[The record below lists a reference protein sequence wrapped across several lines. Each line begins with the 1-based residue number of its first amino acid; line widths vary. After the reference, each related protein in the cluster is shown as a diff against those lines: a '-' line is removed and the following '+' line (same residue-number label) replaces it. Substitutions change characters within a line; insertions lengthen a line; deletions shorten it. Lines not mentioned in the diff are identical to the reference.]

1 MIKGN
6 FSGQLVCERSHRGS
20 DGEVVARV
28 IWKVNGPAP
37 DQVTQGELF
46 SGWGSGCGDSGC
58 GGSGCGSSG
67 NCTGN
72 RSHSTRLVAG

>member
-1 MIKGN
+1 MTKGN

-28 IWKVNGPAP
+28 IWKVNGPAWYSGLTLSNEGVFAAP

-46 SGWGSGCGDSGC
+46 SGWGSGCGGF
-58 GGSGCGSSG
+58 
-67 NCTGN
+67 
-72 RSHSTRLVAG
+72 